1 VLTSYAVGRRV
12 EYFDMPSIRA
22 IVHNAAPRGYLM
34 SDLII
39 GVINSPAFRTARA
52 EQPDTTPAGKH

>member
-1 VLTSYAVGRRV
+1 VGRRV